1 MSGNRRPDLDQVLG
15 RLKDFQRDSAAY
27 AFRRLCCDPDT
38 THRFL
43 IADEVGLGKT
53 LVASGIAAMAID
65 HLWETTERIDVLYIC
80 SNSDIA
86 RQNLR
91 RLNVAGQEIAPPD
104 RITLLPRH
112 VRQLQGNKV
121 NLIPLTPGTS
131 FMLRSSEGRWQ
142 ERVLLYWMI
151 RESWSLGNRA
161 SAKNLFQ
168 GWVADAAWFRERL
181 SAAPS
186 EYQIDDALMA
196 KFAHS
201 LELRVNSD
209 RAEGQPDLRSRFDD
223 AADRFRRTRNPVPAQ
238 DRALRAKMI
247 GELRGIL
254 AASCLEALEPD
265 LIILDEFQ
273 RFKDLLDPD
282 KEAGALARGLFEYQH
297 EASRARVLLLS
308 ATPYKMYTLAHE
320 EGEDHYRD
328 FIDTLRFLTDGNT
341 TRVEELLE
349 QTPATGSLA
358 APERR

>member
-27 AFRRLCCDPDT
+27 AFQRLYRDPDT

-104 RITLLPRH
+104 RITMLPRH

-131 FMLRSSEGRWQ
+131 FMLRSSEGRWE
-142 ERVLLYWMI
+142 ERVLLYWMT
-151 RESWSLGNRA
+151 REAWSLGNRA

-168 GWVADAAWFRERL
+168 GWITDAAWFRERL
-181 SAAPS
+181 RAAPS
-186 EYQIDDALMA
+186 EYQIDDALIA

-201 LELRVNSD
+201 LELRVKSD
-209 RAEGQPDLRSRFDD
+209 RAEGQTRPADPLRRSGRPVSPDEESGTHPGPNPPRQN
-223 AADRFRRTRNPVPAQ
+223 DR
-238 DRALRAKMI
+238 
-247 GELRGIL
+247 
-254 AASCLEALEPD
+254 
-265 LIILDEFQ
+265 
-273 RFKDLLDPD
+273 
-282 KEAGALARGLFEYQH
+282 
-297 EASRARVLLLS
+297 
-308 ATPYKMYTLAHE
+308 
-320 EGEDHYRD
+320 
-328 FIDTLRFLTDGNT
+328 
-341 TRVEELLE
+341 
-349 QTPATGSLA
+349 
-358 APERR
+358 